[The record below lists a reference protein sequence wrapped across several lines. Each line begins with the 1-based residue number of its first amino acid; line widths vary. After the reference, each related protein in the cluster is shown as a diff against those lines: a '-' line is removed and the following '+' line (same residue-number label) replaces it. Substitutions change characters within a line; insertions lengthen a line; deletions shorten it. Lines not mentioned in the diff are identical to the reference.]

1 VGPTYLDPGE
11 VGTWTDGLGNAGV
24 YSGPLELVSQDSSG
38 YRLRMPASG
47 ESPMTIRVT
56 YSATNWCEAPVSF
69 PPCGVTGPTT
79 LAPGQEGVYTISS
92 AGAACA
98 GVAAT
103 TSNMEVVRC
112 EEPAKLVMRLKGSSC
127 SGSASIYVFG
137 RYCGSVTVAST
148 IASESGSV
156 LGPDALQKGESGY
169 YTASWPSGDLSGAQ
183 YTGSLPMEQ
192 WGKDYSTGTVWAIC
206 RMPDTDEHP
215 EGGYT
220 VSFAASCGRSATKG
234 VYPIGPGNCGE
245 RSWGCGTEFPAIWC
259 STDGRWKTTGGAAS
273 RYGWLCLKSS
283 VCGCAYWF
291 TTVEWDHGIARCF
304 CCGGCGQGF
313 AGIPLY

>member
-1 VGPTYLDPGE
+1 
-11 VGTWTDGLGNAGV
+11 
-24 YSGPLELVSQDSSG
+24 
-38 YRLRMPASG
+38 
-47 ESPMTIRVT
+47 
-56 YSATNWCEAPVSF
+56 VSF

-92 AGAACA
+92 AGAVCA
-98 GVAAT
+98 GVTAT
-103 TSNMEVVRC
+103 TTNMEIVRC

-234 VYPIGPGNCGE
+234 VYPIGPSGCVGYVLGQGYMPCRNF
-245 RSWGCGTEFPAIWC
+245 GCGMHPMVWC
-259 STDGRWKTTGGAAS
+259 SVDCLWKTSGGVIMSRCNSVPPSLECGGYYFWYSSSYPSEYGHMAQYNGPCERGGA
-273 RYGWLCLKSS
+273 LLL
-283 VCGCAYWF
+283 
-291 TTVEWDHGIARCF
+291 
-304 CCGGCGQGF
+304 F

>member
-1 VGPTYLDPGE
+1 
-11 VGTWTDGLGNAGV
+11 
-24 YSGPLELVSQDSSG
+24 
-38 YRLRMPASG
+38 
-47 ESPMTIRVT
+47 
-56 YSATNWCEAPVSF
+56 
-69 PPCGVTGPTT
+69 
-79 LAPGQEGVYTISS
+79 
-92 AGAACA
+92 
-98 GVAAT
+98 
-103 TSNMEVVRC
+103 MEIVRC

-215 EGGYT
+215 EDGYT
-220 VSFAASCGRSATKG
+220 VSFAASCGRSASKG
-234 VYPIGPGNCGE
+234 VYPIGPSGCIGYVRHHVPTIGYYPCRNN
-245 RSWGCGTEFPAIWC
+245 GCGTAFPAIWC
-259 STDGRWKTTGGAAS
+259 AEDCRWKTTGGAVS
-273 RYGWLCLKSS
+273 GGWACFQTSE
-283 VCGCAYWF
+283 CGCEFWF
-291 TTVEWDHGIARCF
+291 TTSDWGYGISRCS